1 MRDIYDIVK
10 DEIFDNIN
18 TEVKVLRVIS
28 VVGTT
33 QKIEVCNNKW
43 VRIGQYMTD
52 SSNKQWKV
60 IDIDSNGYISLTKPT
75 GATDIVKR
83 QILDVKSPIWL
94 FGTHISAN
102 NEYLQKGVDSRL
114 KLPIIWLVEN
124 IGEEEYDQTSNI
136 ERRSDI
142 RVFFLDD
149 NNPEQFDNVDYR
161 QKVVSPMI
169 ALKDEFL
176 RVINSNVL
184 FENYGSCRTRPIT
197 RFGNE
202 DEKGSFENIL
212 DENLSGVELRITL
225 PINKSG
231 NCKC

>member
-43 VRIGQYMTD
+43 VRVGQYMTD

-60 IDIDSNGYISLTKPT
+60 I
-75 GATDIVKR
+75 
-83 QILDVKSPIWL
+83 
-94 FGTHISAN
+94 
-102 NEYLQKGVDSRL
+102 E
-114 KLPIIWLVEN
+114 VEN

-202 DEKGSFENIL
+202 DEKGSIENIL